1 MRILH
6 TSDWHL
12 GQNFYTQNRQQEHQD
27 LIDWILQKV
36 GQLHI
41 DAVIIAG
48 DIFDTGTPPSYAR
61 QLYNQFVLRLSQV
74 NCQLLVLGGNHDA
87 VAMLNESKQLLAA
100 LNVHV
105 IPNTED
111 DLNNQIVTLYSQ
123 NGEAGAVVCAI
134 PFIRPR
140 DILKSQA
147 GDSSKKKQQAL
158 GEAIAE
164 HYKMLYEMA
173 CAKREALYETTQN
186 WLPIIATGHLTA
198 MGVKSSESVRDIYI
212 GNLDGFDANGFP
224 PADYIA
230 LGHIHR
236 PQIVAKKEHIRYSG
250 SPIILSFD
258 EANKEKQVLVVD
270 FESSARDTAPKVS
283 IQPLPIPSFQPIA
296 TLSCDLDGLAQEV
309 EKLCEKIDLKSGQL
323 VWLQLEINTQD
334 YLSDLQDRVDQMMQD
349 FPVKILQLR
358 RKQGKRNQSL
368 TSLQKQTLTEL
379 SVQEVF
385 EKRLALEAFHDDS
398 NHLRLARVKTQ
409 FQKIYQ
415 EIESQHESK
424 PAHIASHKMEQP

>member
-236 PQIVAKKEHIRYSG
+236 PQIVAKKNIFA
-250 SPIILSFD
+250 I
-258 EANKEKQVLVVD
+258 A
-270 FESSARDTAPKVS
+270 AR
-283 IQPLPIPSFQPIA
+283 
-296 TLSCDLDGLAQEV
+296 
-309 EKLCEKIDLKSGQL
+309 QL
-323 VWLQLEINTQD
+323 
-334 YLSDLQDRVDQMMQD
+334 
-349 FPVKILQLR
+349 F
-358 RKQGKRNQSL
+358 
-368 TSLQKQTLTEL
+368 
-379 SVQEVF
+379 
-385 EKRLALEAFHDDS
+385 
-398 NHLRLARVKTQ
+398 
-409 FQKIYQ
+409 
-415 EIESQHESK
+415 
-424 PAHIASHKMEQP
+424 